1 MSDNLNNNIS
11 SIILNEEKENSKT
24 DNQIKSKI
32 NDNDSN
38 NISNNLNNSNIS
50 KIINNS
56 SMIYSYPICLHNEK
70 DPLDDFKLKVIKARN
85 KGSDTFLKNYL
96 KFNFSKNDINSSSNQ
111 LNNKSKNYNNKSN
124 NKLQES
130 LLENNKNNLFITEE
144 KKLYNKLPNNI
155 KNVRSSNLKDKA
167 IDVLTKNRHIM
178 HKSNS
183 EIFNP
188 YSQKSIN
195 HYKTLYLIEMEK
207 RGHQY
212 NKRRMASLQRIA
224 LHNFSL
230 MNKNDNHYVN
240 GSIPTGK
247 SDESYILETK
257 KRKKLPGIKEYI
269 CYRLKSMRKNE
280 NENNTPEYYLEKF
293 RQNQQ
298 NRLPEIIDIKNSGR
312 FRFHV
317 FHDQFGFRK
326 ELDKRENRELKMTK
340 DKIRDLKI
348 MAQIN
353 KINYPYLTD
362 IYKRALYNG

>member
-11 SIILNEEKENSKT
+11 SILLNEEKDNNKN

-38 NISNNLNNSNIS
+38 NISNNLNNSINS

-56 SMIYSYPICLHNEK
+56 SMIYSYPICLQNEK

-96 KFNFSKNDINSSSNQ
+96 KFNFSKNDINSSSSQ
-111 LNNKSKNYNNKSN
+111 LNNKSKSNNNKSN
-124 NKLQES
+124 NKLQGS

-144 KKLYNKLPNNI
+144 KNLYNKLPNNI

-167 IDVLTKNRHIM
+167 IDVLTKNRPIM
-178 HKSNS
+178 KKSNS

-247 SDESYILETK
+247 SD
-257 KRKKLPGIKEYI
+257 
-269 CYRLKSMRKNE
+269 
-280 NENNTPEYYLEKF
+280 
-293 RQNQQ
+293 
-298 NRLPEIIDIKNSGR
+298 
-312 FRFHV
+312 
-317 FHDQFGFRK
+317 
-326 ELDKRENRELKMTK
+326 
-340 DKIRDLKI
+340 
-348 MAQIN
+348 
-353 KINYPYLTD
+353 
-362 IYKRALYNG
+362 